1 QDQIVLQLFACMDKI
16 WQANDFD
23 FRLSLFNVVQTQ
35 ERCGFIEM
43 ITESETLR
51 EIESRSG
58 TIKGSL
64 GESALYDWL
73 RLHNT
78 SDREF
83 RIALENLTY
92 SCAAYCVATY
102 ILGIGDRHND
112 NIMVK
117 QSGHLFHI
125 DFGKYL
131 GDTQKFGWFNRDRA
145 PFVFT
150 KQMLYAMSD
159 RGTSNDALHRF
170 VDLCCNA
177 FCTLQQNSSLLLLLL
192 SHLCS
197 SNVANLNH
205 DAVRFVYDR
214 LSPLTNYAHSIAHF
228 TELIVDSLNSTWTTF
243 NFLIHTFAQ
252 TTNSTNSSN
261 TISIGTTLSFIPKT
275 YTIATDGKII
285 SAHVVS
291 YEKRTHPTKHYLY
304 KVKVEREIFDDN
316 IIINNQNIT
325 RLYITYH
332 YRTYNE
338 FYELYERL
346 NKQFPLI
353 NLDLKFSRQTEDK
366 IVAQRRVSD
375 INDFLENLFRLTNE
389 VVE

>member
-1 QDQIVLQLFACMDKI
+1 
-16 WQANDFD
+16 
-23 FRLSLFNVVQTQ
+23 
-35 ERCGFIEM
+35 
-43 ITESETLR
+43 
-51 EIESRSG
+51 
-58 TIKGSL
+58 
-64 GESALYDWL
+64 
-73 RLHNT
+73 
-78 SDREF
+78 
-83 RIALENLTY
+83 
-92 SCAAYCVATY
+92 
-102 ILGIGDRHND
+102 
-112 NIMVK
+112 
-117 QSGHLFHI
+117 
-125 DFGKYL
+125 
-131 GDTQKFGWFNRDRA
+131 DRA

-177 FCTLQQNSSLLLLLL
+177 FS
-192 SHLCS
+192 
-197 SNVANLNH
+197 NLNH